1 MNEVIRGAVF
11 DVDGTLLDTM
21 PAWHSIGSAYLRKLG
36 IVPEQDLDSILFAM
50 TVEEAAAYLR
60 RAYALPQSEH
70 EIIRGCIS
78 GMEEFYSC
86 HAQLKKGAAD
96 LLARLASRGTP
107 MMTVTCGSRKLQEAA
122 MDRLGI
128 RHFFME
134 TVFCGERGLNKNGP
148 AAYLYAAGQM
158 GLEPAQILV
167 FEDALHGIRSAKAAG
182 FHVCA
187 VADAASMEDRREIEE
202 TADLCVEDFTE
213 VRLPAESR
221 KESV

>member
-1 MNEVIRGAVF
+1 MKKMIRGTVF

-21 PAWHSIGSAYLRKLG
+21 PAWHSLGSDYLRKLG
-36 IVPEQDLDSILFAM
+36 ISPDPDLDRILFAM
-50 TVEEAAAYLR
+50 TVEEAAGYLR
-60 RAYALPQSEH
+60 REYVLAQSEN
-70 EIIRGCIS
+70 EIIRECIS
-78 GMEEFYSC
+78 GMEQFYRC
-86 HAQLKKGAAD
+86 RAKLKKGAKE
-96 LLARLASRGTP
+96 LLVHLDSLGIP
-107 MMTVTCGSRKLQEAA
+107 MMTVTCGSRRLQEAA

-128 RHFFME
+128 RRFFRE
-134 TVFCGERGLNKNGP
+134 SVYCGERGLNKNGP

-202 TADLCVEDFTE
+202 TADLYVEDFTE
-213 VRLPAESR
+213 VRLSAESR